1 MNLFDAVVIVLLIAA
16 ILIGISSGALPQIG
30 GLLGAFGGGALAI
43 VGLPFLEQP
52 LDDLSPD
59 VKAIVVLA
67 AILFVVGVGEAI
79 GSAIGRVIAV
89 RLRGSVLD
97 RVDRVAGGIVGA
109 AQALLVVWLIGG
121 LLAAGPMRA
130 LAVQAQTSFVV
141 RGLSG
146 VLPPPTEFATELG
159 QLLDDTGIPDLF
171 VGLDPLPAP
180 DIERPTDPAAQAI
193 AARAIQSTVRVSART
208 CSFQSSGTGFAV
220 ARGYVLTNAH
230 VIAGASTIRVQAPG
244 EPLLDA
250 IAVFDDPELD
260 VALLWVPDLRADPL
274 RFAPVDP
281 VRGAAGATLG
291 FPGGGGLQVEPAAV
305 AGAFTAQ
312 GRDIY
317 GDRRVSRRILELRAV
332 IEQGDSGG
340 PFVLADGTVGGVVF
354 AESRTDDNV
363 GYALTAT
370 SVATAIQ
377 PFIGRTAAT
386 DSGDCIH

>member
-1 MNLFDAVVIVLLIAA
+1 VNLFDAVVIVLLVGA
-16 ILIGISSGALPQIG
+16 ILIGISTGALPQIG
-30 GLLGAFGGGALAI
+30 GLLGAFGAGALAI
-43 VGLPFLEQP
+43 VGLPLLNGP
-52 LDDLSPD
+52 LDDLPPD
-59 VKAIVVLA
+59 LKAVVVLA
-67 AILFVVGVGEAI
+67 AILFIVGVGEAI
-79 GSAIGRVIAV
+79 GSTIGRVMAI
-89 RLRGSVLD
+89 RLRGGVLD
-97 RVDRVAGGIVGA
+97 RVDRVAGGIVGG
-109 AQALLVVWLIGG
+109 AQALLVIWLIGG

-146 VLPPPTEFATELG
+146 VLPPPTEIASELG

-180 DIERPTDPAAQAI
+180 DVERPTDPAAQAI
-193 AARAIQSTVRVSART
+193 AARAIQSTVRISART

-230 VIAGASTIRVQAPG
+230 VIAGAKTIRLQAQGGPVI
-244 EPLLDA
+244 DA

-260 VALLWVPDLRADPL
+260 VALLWAADLRVDPL
-274 RFAPVDP
+274 RFTPADP
-281 VRGAAGATLG
+281 ERGAVGATLG
-291 FPGGGGLQVEPAAV
+291 FPGGRGLQVEPAAV

-317 GDRRVSRRILELRAV
+317 GAKRVSRRILELRAV
-332 IEQGDSGG
+332 VEQGDSGG
-340 PFVLADGTVGGVVF
+340 PFILADGFVGGVVF

-377 PFIGRTAAT
+377 PFIGRTSAT
-386 DSGDCIH
+386 DTGECIH